1 MNRAALTF
9 LQGSKHFS
17 FILRKCLDLLLL
29 QCLCCGLMPSFFT
42 PNFLIKIF
50 MNLLCQKLQE
60 TFRRKCLFSW
70 KCSLTSHLLFGP
82 ESPAVPRLNGFYIY
96 MRIYDTFGQKNI
108 NKTDLTHKLSL
119 KQHNWIRFQLK
130 NHASC
135 DNITLDKSTVISWS
149 GHKGHS
155 PSCSLCHYQSLRS
168 YDKYIRHTKSNAHK
182 VISITIN
189 ESSFHFLRD
198 ELFWLWKTSF
208 CCTYCSYCIVREIVH
223 SKSVATI
230 YRE

>member
-1 MNRAALTF
+1 
-9 LQGSKHFS
+9 
-17 FILRKCLDLLLL
+17 
-29 QCLCCGLMPSFFT
+29 
-42 PNFLIKIF
+42 
-50 MNLLCQKLQE
+50 MNLLWQKLQE
-60 TFRRKCLFSW
+60 SFRRKCHFPENVALRYTHYSD
-70 KCSLTSHLLFGP
+70 KRAKLQGLTDFTS
-82 ESPAVPRLNGFYIY
+82 

-155 PSCSLCHYQSLRS
+155 PSCSLCHYQSFRS

-182 VISITIN
+182 VISITKA
-189 ESSFHFLRD
+189 HFISWEMNCFDYGKPHFAALIAVIA
-198 ELFWLWKTSF
+198 LCGK
-208 CCTYCSYCIVREIVH
+208 
-223 SKSVATI
+223 
-230 YRE
+230 

>member
-1 MNRAALTF
+1 
-9 LQGSKHFS
+9 
-17 FILRKCLDLLLL
+17 
-29 QCLCCGLMPSFFT
+29 
-42 PNFLIKIF
+42 
-50 MNLLCQKLQE
+50 MNLLWQKLQE
-60 TFRRKCLFSW
+60 SFRRKCHFPENVALRYTHYSD
-70 KCSLTSHLLFGP
+70 KRAKLQGLTDFTS
-82 ESPAVPRLNGFYIY
+82 

-130 NHASC
+130 NHASF

-155 PSCSLCHYQSLRS
+155 PSSSLCNYQSLRS
-168 YDKYIRHTKSNAHK
+168 YDKYIRHTKSNPQ
-182 VISITIN
+182 SYFCN
-189 ESSFHFLRD
+189 EKAYFLD
-198 ELFWLWKTSF
+198 ELLWLWKTLF
-208 CCTYCSYCIVREIVH
+208 WSYCIVQEIVH